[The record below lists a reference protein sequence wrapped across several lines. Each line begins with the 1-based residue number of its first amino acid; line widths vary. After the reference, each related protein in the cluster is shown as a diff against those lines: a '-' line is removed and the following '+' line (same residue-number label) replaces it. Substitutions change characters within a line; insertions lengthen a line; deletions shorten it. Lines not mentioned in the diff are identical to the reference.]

1 MILFVFGAI
10 TTYVGKSVEPPYEPL
25 SVSQHIE
32 LGQHHVW
39 GHLHTL
45 VTAASMKDV
54 IIECWPIREQYY

>member
-10 TTYVGKSVEPPYEPL
+10 TTYVGKSAEPPYEPL

-32 LGQHHVW
+32 LRQHHVW

-45 VTAASMKDV
+45 VTAAAMKD
-54 IIECWPIREQYY
+54 IIMECRPIREQYY